1 MDTKKV
7 MLHLIRAGRDALHL
21 DTTLT
26 DIGYRDTP
34 YFSIQ
39 GEIADAISFLLDEEP
54 ETYEESAAYSA
65 IHDIYTSDEQCAEQ
79 LAEMVTPQAD
89 VPPATMAMIRE
100 TARERGMDVQQ
111 FISLILSDWAMKE
124 LMFRETFTA

>member
-1 MDTKKV
+1 MDTKNV

-54 ETYEESAAYSA
+54 ETYEESAAYAA

-100 TARERGMDVQQ
+100 TARERGMDVRQ

>member
-1 MDTKKV
+1 MDTKNV

-39 GEIADAISFLLDEEP
+39 GEIADAISCLLDEEP
-54 ETYEESAAYSA
+54 ETYEESAAYAA

-79 LAEMVTPQAD
+79 LAEMVQPQAD
-89 VPPATMAMIRE
+89 IPPATMEMIRE